1 MVSVII
7 FLITAIWLVIFTVDN
22 ALEYK
27 IGFRYIS
34 WKFHHDILLKPF
46 YLRWHSPKLGI
57 RTFHDFNFN
66 LLNKKYI
73 HWFNT
78 GVFTTFLICLYGYSL
93 FFPPIFQFLKT
104 NYLDGSGGG
113 GGSSNSDNSNSE
125 KNLDADH
132 SSINSKTGSVDHATG
147 LVVGIPGWNLPAS
160 HAILVFFAL
169 LISGMIHEFGHAL
182 ASAREHVSIHGAG
195 VFLTYIFPGAFV
207 SISTI
212 ELANCDLLPR
222 MRILCAGVW
231 HNLILCITSA
241 LMVFS
246 APIFL
251 KVGYY
256 EGVCV
261 VQSPD
266 VLKGGLLPGDR
277 IIQINQCRAD
287 QDLFGCLRK
296 EGGSSHY
303 MNRGYCVDKGNLTI
317 DHQSC
322 DICSRDGRKLCYRE
336 LGHFN
341 RHLNLAPK
349 YCLNVK
355 ESLGSEVC
363 SENLKCW
370 DSNSGS
376 LDNDKVCMKIHP
388 YSKFITIPETNE
400 RIEVVSNAKIIQ
412 VVVTRDHNSQPDIQN
427 HKNNHQDD
435 QRAFQKSLLEKYPS
449 VIYFGLLDEFLQ
461 QLDTTEYCSRGW
473 IWPAFLPDLILTML
487 KYVFAISGGLMVLN
501 SLPVYSLD
509 GYLILESLLDSM
521 YGIPE
526 RVRKIVFST
535 ITTTTTFL
543 VGFNVLLSLIDYN
556 SLI

>member
-7 FLITAIWLVIFTVDN
+7 FLITAIWLVIFIVDN

-78 GVFTTFLICLYGYSL
+78 GVFTTILICLYGYSL

-104 NYLDGSGGG
+104 NYLDEAAGA
-113 GGSSNSDNSNSE
+113 SSSQDSLDS
-125 KNLDADH
+125 DADQ
-132 SSINSKTGSVDHATG
+132 SSINGKNSAHHSTG

-277 IIQINQCRAD
+277 IIQINQCQAD
-287 QDLFGCLRK
+287 QDLFGCLKK
-296 EGGSSHY
+296 EASHF
-303 MNRGYCVDKGNLTI
+303 MNRGYCVDKDNLTMN
-317 DHQSC
+317 HQSC

-341 RHLNLAPK
+341 RHLSLAPK

-363 SENLKCW
+363 SENSKCG
-370 DSNSGS
+370 NSES
-376 LDNDKVCMKIHP
+376 LDSDQVCMKIHP

-400 RIEVVSNAKIIQ
+400 KIEVVSNAKIIQ
-412 VVVTRDHNSQPDIQN
+412 VIVTRDHNSAPDIQQ
-427 HKNNHQDD
+427 HTNHQDD
-435 QRAFQKSLLEKYPS
+435 RAFQKSLLEKYPS

-461 QLDTTEYCSRGW
+461 QLDTTEFCSRGW

-501 SLPVYSLD
+501 SLPIYSLD